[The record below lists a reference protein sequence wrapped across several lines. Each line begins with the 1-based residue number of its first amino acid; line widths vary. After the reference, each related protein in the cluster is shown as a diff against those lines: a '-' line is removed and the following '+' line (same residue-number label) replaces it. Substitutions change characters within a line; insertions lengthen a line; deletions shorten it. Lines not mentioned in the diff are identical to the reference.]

1 MEHHD
6 KDLILRQALA
16 PTEPR
21 RLPSNFAFTT
31 MRRIRQEQRRAERRR
46 RIGAI
51 ACVVA
56 VTLLGIGSLV
66 VLFGNILWQAF
77 LNSVRQPGA
86 SSLILPTLFCL
97 AFFAVLNR
105 WLSRRFGFDAKNR
118 LEKPLK
124 CG

>member
-6 KDLILRQALA
+6 KDRILRQALA
-16 PTEPR
+16 PTESR

-77 LNSVRQPGA
+77 LNSVSQPGA

-105 WLSRRFGFDAKNR
+105 WLSRRFGFD
-118 LEKPLK
+118 EKTGLK
-124 CG
+124 SL